1 MRQRTYAIRRQLT
14 QDYINWKIANDSLLN
29 SGRGGHTQSVTLALN
44 KLQEEAI
51 MRKDEL
57 QHCDNNIR
65 MLHRHQKSKFKV
77 YLKEYWQLYTL
88 ILPAIIAVFIFAY
101 IPMYGAQ
108 IAFRDYEFKL
118 GYWGSE
124 WVGFKHFI
132 RFFTGNNFLVILKN
146 TLGISLYQL
155 IAGFPIPIMLA
166 IMLNELKSQ
175 KLKKII
181 QMLTY
186 APHFISTVAICG
198 LLVMFLQRDTGLI
211 NLLIGFF
218 GGEGKD
224 FLTDP
229 KCFKT
234 IYVLSGIWQGMG
246 WSSIIYIAALSSVDT
261 QIVEAARVDGANR
274 LQKIWHI
281 DLTSIKPTIII
292 LLILQVGTLM
302 NIGHEKI
309 LLLQNALNMSSSDVI
324 STYVYR
330 VGVQGAQYSYT
341 TAIGLFNSIVNIILL
356 IVVNQITKKIGESS
370 LF

>member
-1 MRQRTYAIRRQLT
+1 MR
-14 QDYINWKIANDSLLN
+14 
-29 SGRGGHTQSVTLALN
+29 
-44 KLQEEAI
+44 
-51 MRKDEL
+51 
-57 QHCDNNIR
+57 
-65 MLHRHQKSKFKV
+65 
-77 YLKEYWQLYTL
+77 EYWQLYTL
-88 ILPAIIAVFIFAY
+88 ILPAIIAVFIFSY

-108 IAFRDYEFKL
+108 IAFRDYKFNL

-124 WVGFKHFI
+124 WVGLKHFI
-132 RFFTGNNFLVILKN
+132 RFFTGDNFMVLLKN
-146 TLGISLYQL
+146 TLGISFYQL
-155 IAGFPIPIMLA
+155 IAGFPVPIILA
-166 IMLNELKSQ
+166 LMLNEVRSSKF
-175 KLKKII
+175 KKTV

-198 LLVMFLQRDTGLI
+198 LIVMFLQRDTGLI
-211 NLLIGFF
+211 NLIIKFF

-229 KCFKT
+229 KSFKT
-234 IYVLSGIWQGMG
+234 IFVLSGIWQTMG
-246 WSSIIYIAALSSVDT
+246 WSSIIYIAALSGVDT
-261 QIVEAARVDGANR
+261 QVIEAARVDGANR

-302 NIGHEKI
+302 NVGHEKI

-341 TAIGLFNSIVNIILL
+341 TAIGLFNSAVNIALL
-356 IVVNQITKKIGESS
+356 LTVNQITKKLGQSS